1 MFAKSK
7 SSGSTPSVLLPNPL
21 QNLYD
26 VGKQTATAGPE
37 NAWRIY
43 NGYTKADRKVILDR
57 PIIPFRNVC
66 FKSETLEIYSPR
78 LFSSRNNRTSNYN
91 SLEKVLLSKSIRNY
105 LLFYYYIK
113 ILFLK
118 INSFPLSFQEVS
130 IFFFDKRSV
139 DKLHK
144 PKRKEA
150 VTEILRNGARQ
161 MERVSHPKILQ
172 VRCFL
177 FSFYLL
183 FLFFFFFLLFALE
196 SVNRSRIY
204 LSHRHTRSKN
214 ARIVWRSL
222 RSRSSLALRMFQL
235 TKSNERTTSANRRLT

>member
-1 MFAKSK
+1 MSYFELQFSRESFTLKK
-7 SSGSTPSVLLPNPL
+7 YTQLFIILLY
-21 QNLYD
+21 LY
-26 VGKQTATAGPE
+26 
-37 NAWRIY
+37 
-43 NGYTKADRKVILDR
+43 ILLYY
-57 PIIPFRNVC
+57 I
-66 FKSETLEIYSPR
+66 
-78 LFSSRNNRTSNYN
+78 
-91 SLEKVLLSKSIRNY
+91 SLS
-105 LLFYYYIK
+105 YYIK

-196 SVNRSRIY
+196 SVNRSRIC

-222 RSRSSLALRMFQL
+222 RSRSSLALRMF
-235 TKSNERTTSANRRLT
+235 

>member
-113 ILFLK
+113 ILLLK

-183 FLFFFFFLLFALE
+183 FLFFFLP
-196 SVNRSRIY
+196 
-204 LSHRHTRSKN
+204 
-214 ARIVWRSL
+214 SL
-222 RSRSSLALRMFQL
+222 RSRKRESL
-235 TKSNERTTSANRRLT
+235 

>member
-105 LLFYYYIK
+105 LLFYYYNYQ
-113 ILFLK
+113 L
-118 INSFPLSFQEVS
+118 
-130 IFFFDKRSV
+130 
-139 DKLHK
+139 
-144 PKRKEA
+144 
-150 VTEILRNGARQ
+150 
-161 MERVSHPKILQ
+161 
-172 VRCFL
+172 
-177 FSFYLL
+177 LL
-183 FLFFFFFLLFALE
+183 FYTHIYRKSIQFKNLDLE
-196 SVNRSRIY
+196 E
-204 LSHRHTRSKN
+204 T
-214 ARIVWRSL
+214 
-222 RSRSSLALRMFQL
+222 
-235 TKSNERTTSANRRLT
+235 NRRSNDFDRRKKFVNSPIIQLAQSGNFKMANELEVDCNLLGAIDV

>member
-43 NGYTKADRKVILDR
+43 NGYTKADRK
-57 PIIPFRNVC
+57 
-66 FKSETLEIYSPR
+66 
-78 LFSSRNNRTSNYN
+78 
-91 SLEKVLLSKSIRNY
+91 
-105 LLFYYYIK
+105 
-113 ILFLK
+113 
-118 INSFPLSFQEVS
+118 EVS

-172 VRCFL
+172 AYKVEECADSL
-177 FSFYLL
+177 A
-183 FLFFFFFLLFALE
+183 FASEPVLASLANVLAYQE
-196 SVNRSRIY
+196 QRANNVGQSSTNVTKQASSTP
-204 LSHRHTRSKN
+204 SHRAPFTKEYELLDIEIKYGLLQITEALLYLHGTRKVLHRNVCPASIIITKRGTWKLSGLEFIGEFIIFN
-214 ARIVWRSL
+214 VL
-222 RSRSSLALRMFQL
+222 SS
-235 TKSNERTTSANRRLT
+235 